1 MAAFNAN
8 GKVVNAGDRVTVQ
21 GRVASY
27 SGSGSTAQVT
37 VEVPWSANTFVA
49 SAQDMKAPDFAADA
63 THTAVSQDGH
73 HFGVAGDQVSVLG
86 IVTAISGSGN
96 TAILTVTLIRSGLS
110 VLVPSGACNS
120 DGV

>member
-1 MAAFNAN
+1 M
-8 GKVVNAGDRVTVQ
+8 
-21 GRVASY
+21 
-27 SGSGSTAQVT
+27 
-37 VEVPWSANTFVA
+37 EVPWSANTFVA

-73 HFGVAGDQVSVLG
+73 YFGVAGDQVSVLG
-86 IVTAISGSGN
+86 IVTAISGS
-96 TAILTVTLIRSGLS
+96 TLTITLTNSGLS

>member
-1 MAAFNAN
+1 
-8 GKVVNAGDRVTVQ
+8 
-21 GRVASY
+21 
-27 SGSGSTAQVT
+27 

-96 TAILTVTLIRSGLS
+96 ASLTVQLTNSGTS
-110 VLVPSGACNS
+110 VTVPSLAVNS
-120 DGV
+120 DNV